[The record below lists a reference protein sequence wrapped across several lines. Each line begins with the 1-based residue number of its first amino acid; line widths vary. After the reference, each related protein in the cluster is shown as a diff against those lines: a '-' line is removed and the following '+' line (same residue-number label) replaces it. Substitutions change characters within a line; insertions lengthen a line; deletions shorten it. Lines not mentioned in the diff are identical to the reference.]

1 MLTLYIVTA
10 IVGGAMVLVSALM
23 GGHDAD
29 TDHDFTHDADVHV
42 EVDSDTDSDAGADHG
57 GDHAGPWLPF
67 FSLRFW
73 TYLLAAFGLTGVL
86 LTWLTDTPQ
95 PTVLTW
101 SIAMGL
107 VVGLA
112 VSYLMLVLKRIGVD
126 SSISSSDMLG
136 IEARVTV
143 PIRGALMG
151 RVRCN
156 VKGEALDVFATSDE
170 DRVFEEG
177 QSVVI
182 VEMVGD
188 KARVVSREDV
198 FG

>member
-10 IVGGAMVLVSALM
+10 IVGGAMVLISALA

-29 TDHDFTHDADVHV
+29 TEHEISHDADVHV
-42 EVDSDTDSDAGADHG
+42 DADSDAGSEHDHG

-73 TYLLAAFGLTGVL
+73 TYLAAAFGLTGVL
-86 LTWLTDTPQ
+86 LTWLTDAPQ
-95 PTVLTW
+95 PTVLAW
-101 SIAMGL
+101 SVALGL

-112 VSYLMLVLKRIGVD
+112 VSYLMFVLRRIGAD
-126 SSISSSDMLG
+126 SSISTSDMLG

-156 VKGEALDVFATSDE
+156 VKGENLDVFATADS

-182 VEMVGD
+182 VEMNGD